1 MNVESSEVGDMP
13 RAGRRIRSAP
23 TRRTLKRVER
33 RDRVYDTAIA
43 LFVERGFDATSMD
56 DIAERSGLS
65 RSTVFKHF
73 PRKTL
78 LLEEWMRRRRE
89 QAAQSARTNG
99 IAGRP
104 LDEVLGAYLATLAEL
119 NSAARPE
126 MRALVPSTLQHT
138 TALVDHPIALDLTQL
153 IIDTGAVLRAGVRP
167 ERIARLLAL
176 GYVSAMA
183 RWVEDEPPAIELG
196 DDLAALLDIVLK
208 GSLSAAA
215 DGAEAADGDDRAGKV
230 TPSDQE

>member
-1 MNVESSEVGDMP
+1 MNVERPEAGAAP
-13 RAGRRIRSAP
+13 RGGRRTRPAP
-23 TRRTLKRVER
+23 TRRTVKRVER
-33 RDRVYDTAIA
+33 RDRVYDAAIA
-43 LFVERGFDATSMD
+43 LFIERGFDATSMD
-56 DIAERSGLS
+56 DIAERSELS

-78 LLEEWMRRRRE
+78 FLEEWMRRRRE
-89 QAAQSARTNG
+89 QAARSARMNG
-99 IAGRP
+99 LAGRA

-119 NSAARPE
+119 NSAARSE

-153 IIDTGAVLRAGVRP
+153 IIDTGAVLRTPVRP
-167 ERIARLLAL
+167 ERVARLLAL

-183 RWVEDEPPAIELG
+183 RWVEDEPPSIGLG

-208 GSLSAAA
+208 GCLPAAA
-215 DGAEAADGDDRAGKV
+215 DGAEAVDRGA
-230 TPSDQE
+230 